1 MIKNILK
8 RCLKSLFPTKES
20 VNKIPEKKLMLTIK
34 DIKVYDDVF
43 IKDESQTFNAWVMY
57 KNINSIMVGYS
68 NGDELKDYTFNIR
81 GLWNKSIITEGNKI
95 LILNKEDL

>member
-8 RCLKSLFPTKES
+8 RCLKLLFPTKES

-43 IKDESQTFNAWVMY
+43 IKDESQTFNA
-57 KNINSIMVGYS
+57 
-68 NGDELKDYTFNIR
+68 
-81 GLWNKSIITEGNKI
+81 
-95 LILNKEDL
+95 